1 MVVGKIAS
9 GAWIENEEFFLLRR
23 RSGSGILVPVTQT
36 IMTDVKGSYIIEH
49 DLPKVAEIY
58 GSMGCQRVW
67 SLLTLPCPPVAVTCN
82 PAWLVN
88 IVEP

>member
-1 MVVGKIAS
+1 MVVGKIAT
-9 GAWIENEEFFLLRR
+9 GARIENEEFFLLRR
-23 RSGSGILVPVTQT
+23 PSASGILVPVTQA

-67 SLLTLPCPPVAVTCN
+67 SLLTLSCPPVAVTRN
-82 PAWLVN
+82 PA
-88 IVEP
+88 